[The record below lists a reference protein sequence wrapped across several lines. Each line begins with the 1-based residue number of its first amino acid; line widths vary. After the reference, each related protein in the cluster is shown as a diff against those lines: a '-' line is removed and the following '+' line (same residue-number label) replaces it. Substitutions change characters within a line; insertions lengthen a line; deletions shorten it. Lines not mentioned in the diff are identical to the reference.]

1 MIITKIIEM
10 GLLVVQIIKKAK
22 ITSRILIKFKLSTKI
37 SPLTNSMSANNN
49 IMLDSDWILNTAKIQ
64 NKTAII
70 ISNAPSNFMIS
81 MNNY

>member
-1 MIITKIIEM
+1 
-10 GLLVVQIIKKAK
+10 
-22 ITSRILIKFKLSTKI
+22 
-37 SPLTNSMSANNN
+37 MSANNN